1 MFTYVYIFI
10 YLYKQ
15 LALLFLLNKNNE
27 VFSVDSSTL
36 RYVTS
41 MDDTNIY
48 HCDLDGTSY
57 HHEHNTFIEALL
69 LKPLNSNQVSYEAI

>member
-27 VFSVDSSTL
+27 VFIVDSSTL
-36 RYVTS
+36 RDVTS
-41 MDDTNIY
+41 MDDTNVY
-48 HCDLDGTSY
+48 HCDLDRISY
-57 HHEHNTFIEALL
+57 HHGHNTFIEALL